1 MRPSNSDGNLHRW
14 SSNLAAEPGP
24 LSAAAAAAVAAR
36 DAAPGNAG
44 TGAACE
50 PVAAANP
57 TQANGTGDAQPQHQ
71 GLGQVQKGPNMGLEV
86 AVEGA
91 PGQRP
96 PLGGPHSSLGL
107 STPLLSC
114 DPSTAGSTL
123 SMATAEAEEG
133 QQGHRLPNQ
142 GEAED
147 VQHCSQEQH
156 MAEGAACLGP
166 ALASLPAGVGGGA
179 PQGGQRRGRAPVA
192 HQQSEPLPQSGVA
205 ASAVL
210 PCGSDGAPLRKVVT
224 LRVPQDEQGGPE
236 AATTFTLAATTRTDF
251 GPHPNTPSSAATS
264 SSLATVSAPHL
275 ALASADAPSS
285 SSSGSG
291 TAAWAAHGLLG
302 GILGRRRS
310 LEAGRAAPAS
320 PARDP
325 PEAPTAAAASHVRVF
340 EAMGSVLGPAAGA
353 VTLAVASAAT
363 TAGAALA
370 TAAATASHLLQ
381 PSPSPARQPAAAP
394 PPSPPTRNATSASP
408 FARAAKEAV
417 CAAVPPGAIPAA
429 CGPARAAVTAAAVAP
444 VGPPRSPA
452 ATLPRRASSS
462 DLLPGARS
470 GCAMPFP
477 IIPVPSAGGA
487 AAASRSVSS
496 ASSLA
501 APAPAPGSAAP
512 AMDRAA
518 SCASSGATSSIGTP
532 SSAAG
537 PVLPPHLR
545 QVLGS
550 TGSGSMAAQQVAV
563 PLPQPSVDPS
573 GRCWQPPAPTA
584 PYKLRCVAHSLGGMS
599 VLVHLVNRLRE
610 GRPHNV
616 SRLLLLTP
624 AGFHKYCPRVRCV
637 ARVSCKPD
645 TAVL

>member
-14 SSNLAAEPGP
+14 SSNLAAEPAP
-24 LSAAAAAAVAAR
+24 LSAAAAAAAAAVR
-36 DAAPGNAG
+36 DAAPGDTV
-44 TGAACE
+44 TGATCE
-50 PVAAANP
+50 PVAVASP
-57 TQANGTGDAQPQHQ
+57 TQANGNGGAEPQYQ
-71 GLGQVQKGPNMGLEV
+71 GLGPAQEGSGMGLEV

-114 DPSTAGSTL
+114 DPSTAGSSL

-133 QQGHRLPNQ
+133 QQGQ
-142 GEAED
+142 GSPKQAKAED
-147 VQHCSQEQH
+147 VEHV
-156 MAEGAACLGP
+156 AEGAACLGP
-166 ALASLPAGVGGGA
+166 AHASLPAGVGGA
-179 PQGGQRRGRAPVA
+179 PTPQGGQRRGRVPVA
-192 HQQSEPLPQSGVA
+192 HQQSEPLLQSGVA

-210 PCGSDGAPLRKVVT
+210 PCVPDGAPLRKVVT

-236 AATTFTLAATTRTDF
+236 VATTFTLAAKTRTDF
-251 GPHPNTPSSAATS
+251 GPHPNTPPSTATS
-264 SSLATVSAPHL
+264 SSLATVSAPHP
-275 ALASADAPSS
+275 ALDSVDAPSS
-285 SSSGSG
+285 SSSAGSSG

-310 LEAGRAAPAS
+310 LDAGRAAPGS
-320 PARDP
+320 PVRDSA
-325 PEAPTAAAASHVRVF
+325 EAPTPAATSHTGVF

-381 PSPSPARQPAAAP
+381 PSPSPARQSVAP
-394 PPSPPTRNATSASP
+394 PPSPTRNATSASP
-408 FARAAKEAV
+408 FARAAKEAG
-417 CAAVPPGAIPAA
+417 CAAIPPGAVPAA
-429 CGPARAAVTAAAVAP
+429 HCPGRAAAPTAAIAP

-470 GCAMPFP
+470 GCTLPFP
-477 IIPVPSAGGA
+477 LIPAPSASG

-501 APAPAPGSAAP
+501 ALTPAPGSAAP

-518 SCASSGATSSIGTP
+518 SGASSGATSSIGTP
-532 SSAAG
+532 STAAG
-537 PVLPPHLR
+537 PVLPPHCC

-550 TGSGSMAAQQVAV
+550 TSSGLMAAQQAAA
-563 PLPQPSVDPS
+563 PFPQPPVDPS

-624 AGFHKYCPRVRCV
+624 AGFHKYCPRVRCG
-637 ARVSCKPD
+637 ARVSSQTLCMPF
-645 TAVL
+645 LIQ